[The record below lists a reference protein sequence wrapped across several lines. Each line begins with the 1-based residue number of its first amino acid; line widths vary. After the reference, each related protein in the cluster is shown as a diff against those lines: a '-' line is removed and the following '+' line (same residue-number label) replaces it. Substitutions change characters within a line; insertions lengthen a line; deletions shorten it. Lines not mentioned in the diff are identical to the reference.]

1 MRQDFVLE
9 WLGGA
14 AAKRFRRARPEDE
27 HLPWDS
33 FRASDYDEAAVTDA
47 RAWWTELAANE
58 LAAVIQFSSVLS
70 ALACAQAPLDLV
82 GMTSD
87 FLADECA
94 HVELGARAA
103 MALGGAAPRTVDFS
117 QAISVPPA
125 ELTPAHWAAER
136 VLRVCCVAEVL
147 AEAAA
152 ARTYA
157 ACTEPLPR
165 ALYANIL
172 RDEVHHKQLGVL
184 YIEYA
189 YESWS
194 DTERERLGHVLAD
207 ELLKF
212 RGLWAVPGRAPV
224 GATVPEHQLGFL
236 KRTELAHVAL
246 DAALVSIVKPLAEI
260 DIVLTSAEH
269 ESIFGADGHRP
280 SAREA
285 GAPDGHERRAVRP

>member
-14 AAKRFRRARPEDE
+14 AAKRFRRARPEED
-27 HLPWDS
+27 LPWDT
-33 FRASDYDEAAVTDA
+33 FRPSDYDDAVLTDA

-70 ALACAQAPLDLV
+70 ALACAQAPLALV

-117 QAISVPPA
+117 DAVTTPPSD
-125 ELTPAHWAAER
+125 LTPAQWAAER
-136 VLRVCCVAEVL
+136 VLRVSCVAEVL
-147 AEAAA
+147 AGAAA
-152 ARTYA
+152 ARTYQ

-165 ALYANIL
+165 ALYTSIL
-172 RDEVHHKQLGVL
+172 RDEVYHKQLGAL

-194 DTERERLGHVLAD
+194 DAERVRLGRVLAD
-207 ELLKF
+207 ELFKF
-212 RGLWAVPGRAPV
+212 RGLWAGQRRVPV
-224 GATVPEHQLGFL
+224 GDTVPQHELGFL
-236 KRTELAHVAL
+236 KRGELASVAL
-246 DAALVSIVKPLAEI
+246 DAALKKIVAPLAEI
-260 DIVLTSAEH
+260 DIVLTEAEH
-269 ESIFGADGHRP
+269 EKIFGDEKNLAQSDSR
-280 SAREA
+280 
-285 GAPDGHERRAVRP
+285 

>member
-14 AAKRFRRARPEDE
+14 AEKRFRRARPEDAA
-27 HLPWDS
+27 LPWDTL
-33 FRASDYDEAAVTDA
+33 RPGDYPERVVAEA

-103 MALGGAAPRTVDFS
+103 MALGGAAPRTVDLA
-117 QAISVPPA
+117 QAVAIAPPH
-125 ELTPAHWAAER
+125 LSPHQWANER
-136 VLRVCCVAEVL
+136 VLRVSCVAEVL

-165 ALYANIL
+165 ALYASIL

-184 YIEYA
+184 YVEWAYA
-189 YESWS
+189 SW
-194 DTERERLGHVLAD
+194 DDAERARLGHVLAD
-207 ELLKF
+207 ELGRF
-212 RGLWAVPGRAPV
+212 RGLWDVPAPRPV
-224 GATVPEHQLGFL
+224 GETVPEHRLGFL
-236 KRTELAHVAL
+236 QRAELA
-246 DAALVSIVKPLAEI
+246 LV
-260 DIVLTSAEH
+260 
-269 ESIFGADGHRP
+269 
-280 SAREA
+280 AREA
-285 GAPDGHERRAVRP
+285 ALEDVVAPLAAIGVTLTPDEHARLFGDAS

>member
-14 AAKRFRRARPEDE
+14 AEKRFRRARPEDADM
-27 HLPWDS
+27 PWET
-33 FRASDYDEAAVTDA
+33 FRPSDYDESVITDA

-70 ALACAQAPLDLV
+70 ALACSQAPLDLI

-87 FLADECA
+87 FLSDECA

-103 MALGGAAPRTVDFS
+103 MALGGAAPRTVDFA
-117 QAISVPPA
+117 QAVATQPPD
-125 ELTPAHWAAER
+125 LTPAQWAAER
-136 VLRVCCVAEVL
+136 VLRVSCVAEVL

-165 ALYANIL
+165 ALYTSIL
-172 RDEVHHKQLGVL
+172 RDEVYHKQLGAL

-189 YESWS
+189 YETWS
-194 DTERERLGHVLAD
+194 DAERERLGHVLAD
-207 ELLKF
+207 ELFKF
-212 RGLWAVPGRAPV
+212 KGLWDGLSPVPV
-224 GATVPEHQLGFL
+224 GPTVAEHKLGFL
-236 KRTELAHVAL
+236 KSAELAHVAL
-246 DAALVSIVKPLAEI
+246 DAAQKKVIAPLAEI
-260 DIVLTSAEH
+260 GITLTSQER
-269 ESIFGADGHRP
+269 ERIFGP
-280 SAREA
+280 S
-285 GAPDGHERRAVRP
+285 

>member
-1 MRQDFVLE
+1 VRQDFVLE

-14 AAKRFRRARPEDE
+14 AAKRFRRARPEE
-27 HLPWDS
+27 ELPWDTL
-33 FRASDYDEAAVTDA
+33 RPSDYDEDVLTDA

-70 ALACAQAPLDLV
+70 ALARAQAPLDLV

-103 MALGGAAPRTVDFS
+103 MTLGGAAPRTVDFD
-117 QAISVPPA
+117 QAMSAPPPD
-125 ELTPAHWAAER
+125 LTPAQWAAER
-136 VLRVCCVAEVL
+136 VLRVSCVAEVL

-165 ALYANIL
+165 ALYTSIL
-172 RDEVHHKQLGVL
+172 RDEVYHKQLGAL

-189 YESWS
+189 YDSWS
-194 DTERERLGHVLAD
+194 DAERERLGRVVAD
-207 ELLKF
+207 ELFKF
-212 RGLWAVPGRAPV
+212 RGLWAGFAPKPV
-224 GATVPEHQLGFL
+224 GATVPEHELGFL
-236 KRTELAHVAL
+236 KREELASVTR
-246 DAALVSIVKPLAEI
+246 DAALTKVVKPLAEI
-260 DIVLTSAEH
+260 DIVLTDTEH
-269 ESIFGADGHRP
+269 ERIFGP
-280 SAREA
+280 S
-285 GAPDGHERRAVRP
+285 

>member
-1 MRQDFVLE
+1 VRQDFVLE

-14 AAKRFRRARPEDE
+14 AAKRFRRARPEE
-27 HLPWDS
+27 ELPWDTL
-33 FRASDYDEAAVTDA
+33 RPSDFDEDVLTDA

-103 MALGGAAPRTVDFS
+103 MALGGAAPRTVDFC
-117 QAISVPPA
+117 QAVATPPSD
-125 ELTPAHWAAER
+125 LTPAQWAAER
-136 VLRVCCVAEVL
+136 VLRVSCVAEVL

-165 ALYANIL
+165 ALYASIL
-172 RDEVHHKQLGVL
+172 RDEVHHKQLGAL

-194 DTERERLGHVLAD
+194 DAERARLGRVLAD
-207 ELLKF
+207 ELFKF
-212 RGLWAVPGRAPV
+212 RGLWSGERV
-224 GATVPEHQLGFL
+224 GVGDTVPEHRLGFL
-236 KRTELAHVAL
+236 KRDELASVAL
-246 DAALVSIVKPLAEI
+246 QAALTKIVKPLAEI
-260 DIVLTSAEH
+260 DIVLTDDEH
-269 ESIFGADGHRP
+269 ERIFGADV
-280 SAREA
+280 AR
-285 GAPDGHERRAVRP
+285 V

>member
-1 MRQDFVLE
+1 MRQDFVLD

-14 AAKRFRRARPEDE
+14 AEKRFRRARPEDAS
-27 HLPWDS
+27 LPWETL
-33 FRASDYDEAAVTDA
+33 RAGDYDGRVVVEA

-103 MALGGAAPRTVDFS
+103 MALGGAAPRTVDL
-117 QAISVPPA
+117 AAAVAAPPPG
-125 ELTPAHWAAER
+125 LTPSQWANER
-136 VLRVCCVAEVL
+136 VLRVSCVAEVL

-165 ALYANIL
+165 ALYASIL
-172 RDEVHHKQLGVL
+172 RDEVHHKQLGAL
-184 YIEYA
+184 YVEWA
-189 YESWS
+189 YESW
-194 DTERERLGHVLAD
+194 DDAERARLGRVLAD
-207 ELLKF
+207 ELARF
-212 RGLWAVPGRAPV
+212 RGLWDVPAPRAVRAGDPRH
-224 GATVPEHQLGFL
+224 ALGFL
-236 KRTELAHVAL
+236 ARDELARVAREAAL
-246 DAALVSIVKPLAEI
+246 DDVVAPLAAI
-260 DIVLTSAEH
+260 GVTLTDAEH
-269 ESIFGADGHRP
+269 LAIFGAEHR
-280 SAREA
+280 AA
-285 GAPDGHERRAVRP
+285 